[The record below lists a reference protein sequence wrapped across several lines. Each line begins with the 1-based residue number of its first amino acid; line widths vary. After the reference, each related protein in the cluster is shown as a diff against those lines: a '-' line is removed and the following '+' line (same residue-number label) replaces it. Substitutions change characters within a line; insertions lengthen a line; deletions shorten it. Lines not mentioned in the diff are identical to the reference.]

1 VPSEGFFTT
10 VAQVLPT
17 LLIAFVVEAGLI
29 QSASNTA
36 YAELLRHFRDRDPRM
51 RGRPVMYDLLPARA
65 VAMEKRIYRGQAYVL
80 PVFAGV
86 MIIGEAASLVP
97 VMAGVANLGR
107 GLAVLL
113 EVVCSVCVLSGIVVI
128 VYLAALKISQS
139 REIELMRLEL
149 EEDADQEAGPS
160 A

>member
-1 VPSEGFFTT
+1 
-10 VAQVLPT
+10 
-17 LLIAFVVEAGLI
+17 
-29 QSASNTA
+29 
-36 YAELLRHFRDRDPRM
+36 
-51 RGRPVMYDLLPARA
+51 
-65 VAMEKRIYRGQAYVL
+65 
-80 PVFAGV
+80 VFAGV